1 MKKYLK
7 TVNNAPTDKQMD
19 DLCRRVALKRAK
31 NRSELTQDGL
41 STLQWHHI
49 LHKPNHRLRWDLSN
63 IIILTMEEHARYH
76 YYEKKVAYDA
86 DSERICRDMMDK
98 FLKVRGTTREN
109 LEMLKRQSGGV
120 NKICLKILL
129 EQQLK
134 EFEA

>member
-1 MKKYLK
+1 M
-7 TVNNAPTDKQMD
+7 A
-19 DLCRRVALKRAK
+19 RSH
-31 NRSELTQDGL
+31 NRSELSRGGL
-41 STLQWHHI
+41 SVLQWHHI

-86 DSERICRDMMDK
+86 DSARICRDMIDK
-98 FLKVRGTTREN
+98 FLKIRGTTREN

-129 EQQLK
+129 EQKLK
-134 EFEA
+134 EYEAEAL